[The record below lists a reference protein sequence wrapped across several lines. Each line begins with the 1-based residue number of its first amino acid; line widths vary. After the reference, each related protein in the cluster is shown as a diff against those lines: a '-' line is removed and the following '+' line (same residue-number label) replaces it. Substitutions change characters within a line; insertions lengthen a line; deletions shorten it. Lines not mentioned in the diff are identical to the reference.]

1 MFSIGAW
8 VGTVVTFAGSGVLCE
23 SGFDNGWGSIFYIT
37 GISVMHFCY
46 GNLHTH
52 THTHTKRKIIN

>member
-37 GISVMHFCY
+37 GISVMY
-46 GNLHTH
+46 YSLY
-52 THTHTKRKIIN
+52 

>member
-46 GNLHTH
+46 KNVHTQ
-52 THTHTKRKIIN
+52 TRKIIN